1 MEHTGYAK
9 SVPSVV
15 RVARLPVGVGVG
27 VEEEG
32 ARGEGKRERERGQEG
47 GRWGEGREGVGI
59 SRVVCVGF
67 RIWAAGGGRRTLDQ

>member
-27 VEEEG
+27 EEG
-32 ARGEGKRERERGQEG
+32 ARGEGKRERGQER
-47 GRWGEGREGVGI
+47 GRWGEGVAI

>member
-27 VEEEG
+27 VGEEG
-32 ARGEGKRERERGQEG
+32 RGGKGRERERERTGK
-47 GRWGEGREGVGI
+47 REV
-59 SRVVCVGF
+59 
-67 RIWAAGGGRRTLDQ
+67 GGGSRD

>member
-15 RVARLPVGVGVG
+15 RVARLPVGGG
-27 VEEEG
+27 GGEEG
-32 ARGEGKRERERGQEG
+32 ARSEGKREEREG
-47 GRWGEGREGVGI
+47 GRKGVGI